1 MIKLWYPTLDKNF
14 IFNCNLKLEDIDN
27 VPIKNKF
34 WKDLIKYFFELKFRD
49 ELNLDSV
56 IWYNSH
62 LKLVGKTIFCK
73 ERFDKGILLIRYPLN
88 DNNIFKT
95 LEELKDQYDCRINY
109 WKYFSLISIIKSKT
123 IAKKNWI
130 RGKNTLIYKILNSK
144 SLSKEIYHLFKL
156 KDVINIDSINRLIK
170 WKSKVGEINLEFFFK
185 YLFDHKWLRNFQYKL
200 LRMFLVKIGIK
211 ESDQSNFC
219 NNATDSILHYT
230 KVYGYAP

>member
-1 MIKLWYPTLDKNF
+1 MMDNSFDSFWKDLIKLWYPALDNNF

-62 LKLVGKTIFCK
+62 LKLVGKTIFYK
-73 ERFDKGILLIRYPLN
+73 ERFDKGILLIRYLLN

-123 IAKKNWI
+123 IAKKNLI

-170 WKSKVGEINLEFFFK
+170 WKLEVGEINLDFFFK
-185 YLFDHKWLRNFQYKL
+185 YLWPQ
-200 LRMFLVKIGIK
+200 M
-211 ESDQSNFC
+211 
-219 NNATDSILHYT
+219 T
-230 KVYGYAP
+230 